1 MFRFGT
7 VTLKSS
13 KQNLKLFHKR
23 FLLQKSTELKNKR
36 KAENVVNEFEVKD
49 PNLIFTEVMRKLSQQ
64 VGGREN
70 LIFPKVK

>member
-1 MFRFGT
+1 M
-7 VTLKSS
+7 
-13 KQNLKLFHKR
+13 
-23 FLLQKSTELKNKR
+23 ELKNKR